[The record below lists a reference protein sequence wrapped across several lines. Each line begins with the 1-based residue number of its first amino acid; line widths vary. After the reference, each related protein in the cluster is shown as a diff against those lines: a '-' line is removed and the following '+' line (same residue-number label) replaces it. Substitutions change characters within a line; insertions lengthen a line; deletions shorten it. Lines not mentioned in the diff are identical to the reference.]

1 MSYVL
6 KTLNTGARFLR
17 FSFWDVAQVD
27 MLFFYSLFFKR

>member
-27 MLFFYSLFFKR
+27 MFFYSLFFRR